1 MIFRFTKLN
10 PSFSLFS
17 VKHFTLNKEKEGFL
31 MSVKITKDQY
41 STQYDNITSGV
52 FYLYGDL
59 GGYIYKSYESMRRDF
74 AKFKD
79 HIKPVSE
86 CNTGA
91 HYYVQA
97 PYTTNYNSASAT
109 VDFNSVSVTPKDRN
123 AYISLGLVTDGS
135 SKFFSFDI
143 GLTYDKTKGWV
154 SYAIAHGGTAP
165 EPEVNCSDSSV
176 TKIWQF
182 YKNNYSGARY
192 CDIRIDV
199 SKTSSNDIV
208 KVTYTYR
215 SASVTLATCILTY
228 RFKAGELFDADYS
241 NPKLRFMRFISLVPQ
256 NEDGTH
262 DDADS
267 SVLNA
272 NLTNLKLGTSNWTDS
287 QIDYAWSVQGAN
299 ISELKIS
306 TLSGTTANSDS
317 IKINHRY
324 QLH

>member
-1 MIFRFTKLN
+1 
-10 PSFSLFS
+10 
-17 VKHFTLNKEKEGFL
+17 
-31 MSVKITKDQY
+31 MSVKITKNQY
-41 STQYDNITSGV
+41 STLYDNITSGE
-52 FYLYGDL
+52 FYLYNNL
-59 GGYIYKSYESMRRDF
+59 GGYIYKSYESMHGTA

-79 HIKPVSE
+79 HIKPIAE
-86 CNTGA
+86 CNVGA
-91 HYYVQA
+91 HYYVQS

-109 VDFNSVSVTPKDRN
+109 VDFNSVSVTPKNRN

-135 SKFFSFDI
+135 SKFYSFDI
-143 GLTYDKTKGWV
+143 GLIYDQTNGWV
-154 SYAIAHGGTAP
+154 SCAIAHGGTTP
-165 EPEVNCSDSSV
+165 VPEVNCSDSSV
-176 TKIWQF
+176 SGIWEF

-192 CDIRIDV
+192 CDIKIDV
-199 SKTSSNDIV
+199 SKTSANDIV

-215 SASVTLATCILTY
+215 STSATLATCILTY
-228 RFKAGELFDADYS
+228 RFAAGELFDSTYS
-241 NPKLRFMRFISLVPQ
+241 TPKLRFMRFISLVPQ
-256 NEDGTH
+256 NDDGAH

-272 NLTNLKLGTSNWTDS
+272 NLTNLKLGSSNWTAS

-306 TLSGTTANSDS
+306 TLSGTTSNSDS

>member
-17 VKHFTLNKEKEGFL
+17 VKRFTINKEKEGFL

-52 FYLYGDL
+52 FYLY
-59 GGYIYKSYESMRRDF
+59 

-208 KVTYTYR
+208 KVTYAYR

-228 RFKAGELFDADYS
+228 RFKAGELFH
-241 NPKLRFMRFISLVPQ
+241 LF
-256 NEDGTH
+256 
-262 DDADS
+262 
-267 SVLNA
+267 
-272 NLTNLKLGTSNWTDS
+272 LKMKMVHMMML
-287 QIDYAWSVQGAN
+287 I
-299 ISELKIS
+299 
-306 TLSGTTANSDS
+306 
-317 IKINHRY
+317 HRY
-324 QLH
+324 